1 MLPVASLTIGDVIF
15 YPVAVRGLIT
25 NASGQ
30 QETLDQPLEAAI
42 PRVIAAPG
50 SIVQIGFSV
59 PPSVTSINLFGP
71 DAVTL
76 ITSEVLP
83 QPAPYAY
90 VLPTT
95 PGLYV
100 LGVEV
105 VWDGGSAIYFF
116 RLTISG
122 G

>member
-1 MLPVASLTIGDVIF
+1 MIF
-15 YPVAVRGLIT
+15 YPVAVRGVIT
-25 NASGQ
+25 NPSGQ
-30 QETLDQPLEAAI
+30 QEVIDQPLEAAI

-50 SIVQIGFSV
+50 TIAQIGFSL
-59 PPSVTSINLFGP
+59 PPTVTSINLFGP

-76 ITSEVLP
+76 LNSEVLP

-90 VLPTT
+90 VLPVT

-100 LGVEV
+100 LGIEV

-116 RLTISG
+116 RLSVSG